1 MINGM
6 PIEDSKL
13 IWTNNICRNF
23 LVKNSEKN
31 FSYIGHFFQK
41 FSRPI
46 RGQMSKV
53 VLKYCN

>member
-13 IWTNNICRNF
+13 IWTNNIRTNF
-23 LVKNSEKN
+23 LVKNTEQK
-31 FSYIGHFFQK
+31 FRLYVIFRK
-41 FSRPI
+41 FSRLI

-53 VLKYCN
+53 AMK